1 MNKIVILA
9 AGKGTRMKDEL
20 PKVLVPLK
28 GKPMIEYLIKSIF
41 DSGVDNNPVIV
52 VSLDNKELINN
63 ALKNYDCKYAPQDKQ
78 LGTGHALAC
87 VKDLIDES
95 ADNII
100 VLYGDHPFIKPETI
114 KELIEVHTGKI
125 TMMTTEVEDFNDWRK
140 NYYSWGRIIREGD
153 KIQAIKEFKDASE
166 EEKKIKELNPA
177 FYCFSA
183 EWLWK
188 NIKKLEN
195 NNAQKEYYLTDLI
208 KIASEQNIKISSIKI
223 NFNEAIGIN
232 SKEELEIAEKL
243 I

>member
-100 VLYGDHPFIKPETI
+100 VLYGDHPFIKPKTI
-114 KELIEVHTGKI
+114 KELIKVHTGKI

-140 NYYSWGRIIREGD
+140 NYYSWGRIIKEGE
-153 KIQAIKEFKDASE
+153 KIKAIKEFKDASE

>member
-41 DSGVDNNPVIV
+41 DSGVDTSPVIV
-52 VSLDNKELINN
+52 VSPDNNDLIKD
-63 ALKNYDCKYAPQDKQ
+63 ALKKYNCEYAVQNKQ

-95 ADNII
+95 VENII
-100 VLYGDHPFIKPETI
+100 VFYGDHPFIKPETI
-114 KELIEVHTGKI
+114 KELSKAHDGKI
-125 TMMTTEVEDFNDWRK
+125 TMMTTEIEDFNDWRK
-140 NYYSWGRIIREGD
+140 NYYSWGRIIRKGD
-153 KIQAIKEFKDASE
+153 KIQAIKEFKDTNK

-177 FYCFSA
+177 FYCFNS
-183 EWLWK
+183 EWLWE

-208 KIASEQNIKISSIKI
+208 KIASEQNIEISSIKI
-223 NFNEAIGIN
+223 NFNEAIGVN